1 MIIPYDEKFITQ
13 RKSLLNLT
21 FSCNPTTKKVI
32 GFDKDERVMEI
43 TENYMLISKL
53 VGEEAHLAKGF
64 LVIRDKDT
72 QDLIAEHE
80 VDENIWDLLII

>member
-1 MIIPYDEKFITQ
+1 
-13 RKSLLNLT
+13 
-21 FSCNPTTKKVI
+21 
-32 GFDKDERVMEI
+32 MEI
-43 TENYMLISKL
+43 TEKYMLISKL
-53 VGEEAHLAKGF
+53 VGVEAHLAKGF